1 MQHTSFEQQSQD
13 AEAQSQHP
21 FENEEPTSEPQAEAS
36 ASTPSDWLAILRRY
50 WGYPAFR
57 SIQLSIIESIS
68 AGHDTLGL
76 MPTGGGKSL
85 TFQVPTMGME
95 GMCIVVTPLIALM
108 KDQVQNL
115 RRRGIPAEAV
125 YAGLSRA
132 EVVQRLD
139 NAIFGAYKFLY
150 VSPER
155 LATSLFQSKLRGMK
169 VCLITVDEAHCISQW
184 GYDFRPHYLQI
195 ATIRNLLPNIPILAL
210 TATATPLVVKDIQEK
225 LDFRN
230 GQVFRMS
237 FERPN
242 LHYIV
247 RQAEDKIEQL
257 IHILRSVSGSAIV
270 YTRSRKRTREVAEI
284 LNQSGLP
291 ALYYHAGL
299 TSLDKDMRQLSWQSD
314 ETRIM
319 VATNAFGMGIDKPD
333 VRLVVHIDVPDS
345 LEAYYQE
352 AGRGGRDGAVSYA
365 VLLYNRSDIQKL
377 NTRLS
382 QTFPERSYIR
392 RVYSDLAS
400 FYQIAEGD
408 AEGRT
413 FDFDIDRFCRVF
425 KHFPVVLVSALNLLT
440 RAGYIH
446 FSLEGETG
454 SRIMF
459 LVRRDELYGV
469 DYLDA
474 HEERVLNALLR
485 THCGFFSDYVP
496 VEEDR
501 IAEECHLTREE
512 VYDKLRHMT
521 QLRVVNYIPGK
532 SVPQITYISRR
543 IDSNLVEISPD
554 IYERRL
560 EQYKTRI
567 DAMLGYFT
575 QTDTCRSRYLLH
587 YFADEGPDCGYCDVC
602 ISREEHI
609 QSLSAEKKVKSAEA
623 YLLDFLASI
632 HKEDITTLNNQEDG
646 KKTEQGSTRSCTL
659 SQLQQSGYPA
669 EILQRAIQYLTEQGK
684 IRYEGFTLELL

>member
-1 MQHTSFEQQSQD
+1 MQQSTSSEQQSALPEWQSHD
-13 AEAQSQHP
+13 AEIRGTLPDA
-21 FENEEPTSEPQAEAS
+21 PTDDS
-36 ASTPSDWLAILRRY
+36 APDKPDWLAILRRY

-57 SIQLSIIESIS
+57 SIQLSIIESIAS
-68 AGHDTLGL
+68 GNDTLGL
-76 MPTGGGKSL
+76 MPTGGGKSI
-85 TFQVPTMGME
+85 TFQVPTMAME
-95 GMCIVVTPLIALM
+95 GMCIVITPLIALM

-115 RRRGIPAEAV
+115 RRRGIPAEAI

-155 LATSLFQSKLRGMK
+155 IATPLFQSKLRGMK

-195 ATIRNLLPNIPILAL
+195 ALIRELLPGIPVLAL
-210 TATATPLVVKDIQEK
+210 TATATPLVVKDIQDK
-225 LDFRN
+225 LAFHHGR
-230 GQVFRMS
+230 VFRMS

-247 RQAEDKIEQL
+247 RQAEDKIKEL
-257 IHILRSVSGSAIV
+257 VHILRSVSGSAIV

-284 LNQSGLP
+284 LNQCGLS

-314 ETRIM
+314 ETRVM

-352 AGRGGRDGAVSYA
+352 AGRGGRDGKVAYA
-365 VLLYNRSDIQKL
+365 VLLYNRSDVQKL
-377 NTRLS
+377 STRIS

-400 FYQIAEGD
+400 FFQIAEGD

-413 FDFDIDRFCRVF
+413 FDFDIDRYCRVF
-425 KHFPVVLVSALNLLT
+425 KHFPIMLVSALNLLS

-446 FSLEGETG
+446 FSMEGETG

-459 LVRRDELYGV
+459 LVRRDELYGI
-469 DYLDA
+469 DYLDP

-501 IAEECHLTREE
+501 IAEECHLSREE

-543 IDSNLVEISPD
+543 IDSDLVEISPD
-554 IYERRL
+554 IYEHRL
-560 EQYKTRI
+560 EQYKARI
-567 DAMLGYFT
+567 NAMIGYFT
-575 QTDTCRSRYLLH
+575 QTDICRSRYLLH

-609 QSLSAEKKVKSAEA
+609 HGLSAEQKVQSAEA

-632 HKEDITTLNNQEDG
+632 HPD
-646 KKTEQGSTRSCTL
+646 QGDAHACSL
-659 SQLQQSGYPA
+659 SQLHESGYPT
-669 EILQRAIQYLTEQGK
+669 EILQCAIEHLVEQGK
-684 IRYEGFTLELL
+684 IRYEGITLELL